1 MFLKAYNT
9 EFSYIDVWFRDQSSN
24 PLEIQDKINI
34 TLIINQSITYKKWHA
49 IQFNL
54 EVRYL

>member
-34 TLIINQSITYKKWHA
+34 TLIINQSITYKK
-49 IQFNL
+49 
-54 EVRYL
+54 

>member
-1 MFLKAYNT
+1 MFLKTHNS

-34 TLIINQSITYKKWHA
+34 TFIINQSITYKK
-49 IQFNL
+49 
-54 EVRYL
+54 